1 MAHVAPFMS
10 ALEASDPV
18 AARACRRAAEQ
29 AVAVSAA
36 GPLAVSLLVTTAS

>member
-10 ALEASDPV
+10 ALAASDPV

-36 GPLAVSLLVTTAS
+36 GPLTVSLLVTTAS